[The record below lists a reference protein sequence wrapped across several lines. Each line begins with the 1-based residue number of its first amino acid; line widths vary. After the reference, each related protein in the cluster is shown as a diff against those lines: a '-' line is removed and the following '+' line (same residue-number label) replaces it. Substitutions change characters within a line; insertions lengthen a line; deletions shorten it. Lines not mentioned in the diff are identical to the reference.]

1 MIYKALRSLLSTTR
15 YGLYSRRYKYSKIKP
30 VLDVEYLLNPDNVP
44 EISNNIILRKGV
56 GDIGQ
61 VHD

>member
-1 MIYKALRSLLSTTR
+1 MIYKAFRSLLSTPR
-15 YGLYSRRYKYSKIKP
+15 HNLYSKIKP

-61 VHD
+61 VQDS